1 MSFIDS
7 YGAMGASFVNLP
19 GGAPAINRM
28 YVWSGGG
35 STVSVPAVGADVDGV
50 VCVAENTDP
59 VSGAVFAAA
68 GYAALPGLPVRVE
81 VGAAVAAGAL
91 LQADSL
97 GRAITRTTGIAVL
110 KALTAGAGTG
120 SVVWAVWTSG
130 R

>member
-1 MSFIDS
+1 
-7 YGAMGASFVNLP
+7 
-19 GGAPAINRM
+19 M
-28 YVWSGGG
+28 YVWSNGG
-35 STVSVPAVGADVDGV
+35 VNVAAPAAGADVDGV
-50 VCVAENTDP
+50 VCVADNTEP
-59 VSGAVFAAA
+59 VSGASFPGA

-91 LQADSL
+91 LQTDSL

-110 KALTAGAGTG
+110 KALTAGAGAG